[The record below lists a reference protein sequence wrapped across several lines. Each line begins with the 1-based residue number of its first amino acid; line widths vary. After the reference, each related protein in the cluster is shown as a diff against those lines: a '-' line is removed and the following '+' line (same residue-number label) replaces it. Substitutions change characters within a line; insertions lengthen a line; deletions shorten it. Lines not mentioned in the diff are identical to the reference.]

1 MFPGRP
7 PKPWSI
13 ARGALL
19 AAALWARGAAAQPG
33 PDGGRA
39 EPDPIALNDS
49 PELPDDGP
57 TSPTSTVAHPPV
69 DEPLPTRPHAVT
81 GTTRPVRARMFGRSD
96 DRTEHERLV
105 AALRVRR
112 RRNPAEPEQLELP
125 GMPDAWFFRPRVGG
139 RARVFVYLHARGADP
154 RENCA
159 RFAPLVTARGWL
171 VCPQGPGMRGDGHR
185 VWNNNAT
192 LAHNYTMA
200 SLDALYRRF
209 PRRVRRNDNVVMGFS
224 EGAFVAM
231 QTGLMEPVVFPRW
244 VIFAAHDGYVGM
256 NTELY
261 PAARRA
267 LRRVY
272 LLTGVGDGI
281 VERTRR
287 AAALMR
293 RERLGRVE
301 LRILDGAGH
310 QLPPNFAPVVRRA
323 LTWVTANR

>member
-1 MFPGRP
+1 MSPGRP
-7 PKPWSI
+7 TKPWSL

-19 AAALWARGAAAQPG
+19 AAALWSPGAVAQPA
-33 PDGGRA
+33 PDGGSA
-39 EPDPIALNDS
+39 EPDPIVVGDS
-49 PELPDDGP
+49 TELPDDGP
-57 TSPTSTVAHPPV
+57 TPSPTPEAHAQP
-69 DEPLPTRPHAVT
+69 DEPLPTRPNVVT

-96 DRTEHERLV
+96 DRLEHERLV
-105 AALRVRR
+105 AAQRVRR
-112 RRNPAEPEQLELP
+112 RRNPADPEQLELP
-125 GMPDAWFFRPRVGG
+125 GIPDAWFFRPRVGG

-159 RFAPLVTARGWL
+159 RFAPVVTQRGWL
-171 VCPQGPGMRGDGHR
+171 VCPQGPGLRGDGHR

-192 LAHNYTMA
+192 LAHSYTMA
-200 SLDALYRRF
+200 SLDALSRRF

-272 LLTGVGDGI
+272 LLTGAGDGI

-293 RERLGRVE
+293 RERLGRIE
-301 LRILDGAGH
+301 LRILAAAGH
-310 QLPPNFAPVVRRA
+310 QLPPDFVPEVRRA
-323 LTWVTANR
+323 LGWVTAIR

>member
-1 MFPGRP
+1 MFTVRP
-7 PKPWSI
+7 TARWS
-13 ARGALL
+13 AAGWLL
-19 AAALWARGAAAQPG
+19 AATLWGSAGGAQQA
-33 PDGGRA
+33 PDAGA
-39 EPDPIALNDS
+39 EHDPLGVVDS
-49 PELPDDGP
+49 PEVPDDGP
-57 TSPTSTVAHPPV
+57 TTPETTAPAATP
-69 DEPLPTRPHAVT
+69 DAPLPTRPHAVT
-81 GTTRPVRARMFGRSD
+81 GVTRPVRARMFGRSD
-96 DRTEHERLV
+96 DRAEHERLA
-105 AALRVRR
+105 AALRARR
-112 RRNPAEPEQLELP
+112 RRAPGDPEQLELP
-125 GMPDAWFFRPRVGG
+125 GIPDAWFFRPRVGG

-159 RFAPLVTARGWL
+159 RFAPVVTPRGWL

-185 VWNNNAT
+185 VWNNNAA
-192 LAHNYTMA
+192 LAHRYTMTA
-200 SLDALYRRF
+200 LDALFRRF

-244 VIFAAHDGYVGM
+244 LIFAAHDGYVGM
-256 NTELY
+256 NSELY

-272 LLTGVGDGI
+272 LLTGAGDGI

-301 LRILDGAGH
+301 LRILPAAGH
-310 QLPPNFAPVVRRA
+310 QLPPDFVPVVRRA
-323 LTWVTANR
+323 LAWVTAIR

>member
-1 MFPGRP
+1 MHAVRSPS
-7 PKPWSI
+7 PWPLGW
-13 ARGALL
+13 ALLL
-19 AAALWARGAAAQPG
+19 AALGAVPAASAQPA
-33 PDGGRA
+33 PDGGA
-39 EPDPIALNDS
+39 DNDPLAPGDS
-49 PELPDDGP
+49 PEVPDDGP
-57 TSPTSTVAHPPV
+57 SVGPRPV
-69 DEPLPTRPHAVT
+69 VPDEPLPTRPNAVT
-81 GTTRPVRARMFGRSD
+81 GTTRPVRARMFGRGD
-96 DRTEHERLV
+96 DRTEHERVV
-105 AALRVRR
+105 AATRARR
-112 RRNPAEPEQLELP
+112 RRAPDEPEQLELP
-125 GMPDAWFFRPRVGG
+125 GIPDAWFFRPRVGG

-159 RFAPLVTARGWL
+159 RFAPVVTPRGWL
-171 VCPQGPGMRGDGHR
+171 ICPQGPGIRGDGHR

-192 LAHNYTMA
+192 LAHTYTMA
-200 SLDALYRRF
+200 ALDALVRRF

-256 NTELY
+256 NTDLY

-272 LLTGVGDGI
+272 LLTGAGDGI

-293 RERLGRVE
+293 REHLGRVE
-301 LRILDGAGH
+301 LRILDAAGH
-310 QLPPNFAPVVRRA
+310 QLPPDFAPVVRRA
-323 LTWVTANR
+323 LAWVVANR